1 MCPTGAIGNVQAGRR
16 GVKEKEMKLRA
27 VPVFLAFLAMGIV
40 DAVGPFV
47 SLAKKEFALS
57 TAVASLIP
65 FVGLGMFGLLS
76 IPAGI
81 LQNRRGKKFVL
92 LLGLTVTLV
101 GILNASFGLTSFP
114 RFLVTVV
121 LIGAGAAVL
130 QVAGN
135 PLMRDISA
143 KGKFPRNLSLGQF
156 VKAVG
161 SLSGSLIPAFAAR
174 YFGASW
180 QVIFPVYAAA
190 LILTILAGCTL
201 KIRNDEPDPGAATLG
216 SCLRLL
222 KNPYVL
228 AMAAAIFVY
237 VGAEICVSA
246 SIPLFLKERYGV
258 DIARVGLFGTGLFF
272 MALTVGRLGG
282 GVILNWIDP
291 SRFLKLSCAMG
302 LCGLAAL
309 FVPSRSIAIAG
320 FVAIGLGF
328 ANIFP
333 LVFSAAL
340 ERIPSRTNDLSALMV
355 TAIVGGAILP
365 PAMGLLADHTTVRT
379 GLLIPIA
386 GILYVSAVALLTTRG
401 QEITEPAKLVS

>member
-1 MCPTGAIGNVQAGRR
+1 
-16 GVKEKEMKLRA
+16 MKLRA
-27 VPVFLAFLAMGIV
+27 VTVFLAFLAMGIV

-65 FVGLGMFGLLS
+65 FVGLSMFGLLS

-92 LLGLTVTLV
+92 LLGLTITLV
-101 GILNASFGLTSFP
+101 GMLNASFGLTSFP
-114 RFLVTVV
+114 RFLLTIV

-156 VKAVG
+156 VKAIG
-161 SLSGSLIPAFAAR
+161 SLSGPLIPAIAAR
-174 YFGASW
+174 FFGASW
-180 QVIFPVYAAA
+180 QVIFPVYGAA
-190 LILTILAGCTL
+190 LVLTILAGSTL
-201 KIRNDEPDPGAATLG
+201 KIPHDEPDPGAATLA
-216 SCLRLL
+216 SCLKLL

-258 DIARVGLFGTGLFF
+258 DIARVGLLGTGLFF
-272 MALTVGRLGG
+272 MALTVGRLLG
-282 GVILNWIDP
+282 GVILNWIAP
-291 SRFLKLSCAMG
+291 ARFLKLSCATA
-302 LCGLAAL
+302 LCGLLAL
-309 FVPSRSIAIAG
+309 FVPSRSIAVAG
-320 FVAIGLGF
+320 FVVIGLGF

-340 ERIPSRTNDLSALMV
+340 ERMPVRTNDLSALMV

-365 PAMGLLADHTTVRT
+365 PMMGLLADHTTVRT

-386 GILYVSAVALLTTRG
+386 GIAYVSAVALFTTRG
-401 QEITEPAKLVS
+401 EQTTEAANALT

>member
-1 MCPTGAIGNVQAGRR
+1 
-16 GVKEKEMKLRA
+16 
-27 VPVFLAFLAMGIV
+27 
-40 DAVGPFV
+40 
-47 SLAKKEFALS
+47 
-57 TAVASLIP
+57 
-65 FVGLGMFGLLS
+65 
-76 IPAGI
+76 
-81 LQNRRGKKFVL
+81 
-92 LLGLTVTLV
+92 
-101 GILNASFGLTSFP
+101 
-114 RFLVTVV
+114 
-121 LIGAGAAVL
+121 
-130 QVAGN
+130 
-135 PLMRDISA
+135 
-143 KGKFPRNLSLGQF
+143 
-156 VKAVG
+156 
-161 SLSGSLIPAFAAR
+161 
-174 YFGASW
+174 
-180 QVIFPVYAAA
+180 
-190 LILTILAGCTL
+190 
-201 KIRNDEPDPGAATLG
+201 
-216 SCLRLL
+216 
-222 KNPYVL
+222 
-228 AMAAAIFVY
+228 MAAAIFVY

-272 MALTVGRLGG
+272 MALTVVRLGG

>member
-1 MCPTGAIGNVQAGRR
+1 
-16 GVKEKEMKLRA
+16 MKLKA
-27 VPVFLAFLAMGIV
+27 LPVFMAFLAMGIV

-47 SLAKKEFALS
+47 SLAKKEFSLS

-65 FVGLGMFGLLS
+65 FVGLSMFGLLS

-81 LQNRRGKKFVL
+81 LQERRGKRFVL

-101 GILNASFGLTSFP
+101 GMLNASFGLTSFP

-121 LIGAGAAVL
+121 LIGVGAAVL

-156 VKAVG
+156 VKAIG
-161 SLSGSLIPAFAAR
+161 SLSGPLIPALAAR
-174 YFGASW
+174 WFGASW
-180 QVIFPVYAAA
+180 DVIFPVYGG
-190 LILTILAGCTL
+190 LLVLTILAAAALRVNTDAP
-201 KIRNDEPDPGAATLG
+201 NPNAATLG

-222 KNPYVL
+222 KNGYVL
-228 AMAAAIFVY
+228 AMAGAIFVY

-246 SIPLFLKERYGV
+246 GIPLFLKERYAV
-258 DIARVGLFGTGLFF
+258 DMTRVGLLGTGLFF
-272 MALTVGRLGG
+272 MALTIGRLGG
-282 GVILNWIDP
+282 GVILNWIAP
-291 SRFLKLSCAMG
+291 GRFLKLTCAAA
-302 LCGLAAL
+302 LCGLLAL
-309 FVPSRSIAIAG
+309 FVPSRTVAVAA
-320 FVAIGLGF
+320 FVVIGLGF

-340 ERIPSRTNDLSALMV
+340 ERMPERSNELSALMV

-365 PAMGLLADHTTVRT
+365 PLMGILADHTTVRT
-379 GLLIPIA
+379 GLLIPIVSI
-386 GILYVSAVALLTTRG
+386 GYVIAVALATG
-401 QEITEPAKLVS
+401 HEEESVPAGKVLA